1 MAPVHDL
8 AAAFQ
13 ADGAVVARGLLGP
26 SDIASAT
33 RGIERVLAEPGPL
46 FKRASALH
54 DGAFVE
60 DFCTWSRVEEIG
72 QLARLPAVTA
82 FAAHLMGASR
92 VRFYHDHVLVKE
104 PGTTQRTPW
113 HQDLPFYNVD
123 GRQNVSMWI
132 PIDRVPREWSLQV
145 VAGSHLGPWYMPRT
159 FLDGQARW
167 FPDGTLAE
175 LPDIDADIAAE
186 PRRHR
191 VLAWDLE
198 PGDAVC
204 FHMLALHAAPGVP
217 GPQRRRVLSLRY
229 LGDDMVHAPR
239 PWVTSPPFPGLTEE
253 LAAGAPLDHPRFPVV
268 WPVVP

>member
-1 MAPVHDL
+1 VAPVHDL

-92 VRFYHDHVLVKE
+92 VRFK
-104 PGTTQRTPW
+104 
-113 HQDLPFYNVD
+113 
-123 GRQNVSMWI
+123 
-132 PIDRVPREWSLQV
+132 
-145 VAGSHLGPWYMPRT
+145 
-159 FLDGQARW
+159 
-167 FPDGTLAE
+167 
-175 LPDIDADIAAE
+175 
-186 PRRHR
+186 
-191 VLAWDLE
+191 
-198 PGDAVC
+198 
-204 FHMLALHAAPGVP
+204 
-217 GPQRRRVLSLRY
+217 RY
-229 LGDDMVHAPR
+229 
-239 PWVTSPPFPGLTEE
+239 S
-253 LAAGAPLDHPRFPVV
+253 
-268 WPVVP
+268 